1 MMNPYLT
8 PTGTTIMNDSILLV
22 DDDPGTVQLLGH
34 ILSGVGNL
42 QFATSGEDALRMARQ
57 SAPDLI
63 LLDAEMRG
71 MSGFQVLDSL
81 RTDPQLAEVPVIF
94 VTSHSEAGFEVSALE
109 MGAADFISKPFKSSL
124 VLARVKTHL
133 RLKRMS
139 DELRRI
145 ASTDSLT
152 GLANRRQFDD
162 TLEREWLRSLRDGD
176 PVGLLLID
184 VDHFKL
190 YNDRYGHPKGDAC
203 LRQLAAALTSAS
215 LRPADLVARCGGE
228 EFAILLPQTSRCG
241 AEHVAHRVLGMV
253 EALGIRHE
261 ASPMA
266 GHVVTLSIGI
276 TCYDDASACWSPPSA
291 DYRFGLDPRE
301 RGAASDLVLA
311 ADKALYSAKHAGRG
325 RAKLLDIAD
334 VNTPQLARD
343 IVRSSDRPLRAA

>member
-1 MMNPYLT
+1 
-8 PTGTTIMNDSILLV
+8 MNDNILLV

-42 QFATSGEDALRMARQ
+42 QFATSGEDALRMARK

-81 RTDPQLAEVPVIF
+81 RIDPQLADVPVIF
-94 VTSHSEAGFEVSALE
+94 ITSHSEAGFEVSALE

-133 RLKRMS
+133 RMKRMS

-162 TLEREWLRSLRDGD
+162 TLEREWLRSLRAGD
-176 PVGLLLID
+176 PIGLLLID

-203 LRQLAAALTSAS
+203 LRQVAKALVSAS

-241 AEHVAHRVLGMV
+241 AEHVAHRILDATEVL
-253 EALGIRHE
+253 AIRHE
-261 ASPMA
+261 ASPVA
-266 GHVVTLSIGI
+266 GHVTLSIGI
-276 TCYDDASACWSPPSA
+276 ACYDEASACWSIPSA
-291 DYRFGLDPRE
+291 DHRFGLDPHE
-301 RGAASDLVLA
+301 RGVASNLVLA
-311 ADKALYSAKHAGRG
+311 ADKALYSAKQAGRA
-325 RAKLLDIAD
+325 RARLLDMAD
-334 VNTPQLARD
+334 VDTPHLARA